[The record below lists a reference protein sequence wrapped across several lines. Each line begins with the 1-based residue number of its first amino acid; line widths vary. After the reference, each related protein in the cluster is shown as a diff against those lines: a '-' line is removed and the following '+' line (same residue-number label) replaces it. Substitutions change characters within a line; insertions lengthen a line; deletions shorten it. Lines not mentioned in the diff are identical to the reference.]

1 LILAC
6 AIRLRWTPDV
16 VRRQTLRDL
25 KTISPLLASK
35 ED

>member
-1 LILAC
+1 LIMAC
-6 AIRLRWTPDV
+6 AIRLRWPPDV

-25 KTISPLLASK
+25 KTVAPLLAK